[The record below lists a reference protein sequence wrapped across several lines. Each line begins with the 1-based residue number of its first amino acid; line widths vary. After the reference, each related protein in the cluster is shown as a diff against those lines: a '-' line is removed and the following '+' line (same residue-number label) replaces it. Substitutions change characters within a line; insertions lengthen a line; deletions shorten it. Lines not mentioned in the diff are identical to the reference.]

1 MKLCSLCR
9 TNHEEN
15 HIIVDQGLVNYICK
29 IHGKTF
35 VSYCQICQNNL
46 CILCEKDHDKDHNI
60 TDFRKMIPNYNVR
73 QKLNEFRELIDKFI
87 DNIKS
92 IIDKLNSV
100 INNIEIYYRINNDII
115 NCYERKY
122 KNYQIYKNIQNIEE
136 YNRLV
141 IEDIKNIINDNY
153 EINKFNYIYE
163 MYNLMNKKKVEL
175 PERSKSLIP
184 INDSSSRY
192 RSNSLNNNIC
202 LLKSFNTLNKNKY
215 IEQKE
220 DITIE
225 YKIPKN
231 AHRIMILGSEF
242 IKNNRNRCEIYI
254 NGKYRELS
262 QNIDLNT
269 CQIENGILEIK
280 FRPLQNLTNLSSMF
294 SGCVALYS
302 LPDFNKLV
310 TNNVIKMNNLFNMC
324 ESLKSISDISKW
336 DISKVIDLSYMFYG
350 CKSLLSLPDIS
361 HWNTSNAIEIRNLF
375 SGCKSLKY
383 L

>member
-1 MKLCSLCR
+1 
-9 TNHEEN
+9 
-15 HIIVDQGLVNYICK
+15 
-29 IHGKTF
+29 
-35 VSYCQICQNNL
+35 
-46 CILCEKDHDKDHNI
+46 
-60 TDFRKMIPNYNVR
+60 
-73 QKLNEFRELIDKFI
+73 
-87 DNIKS
+87 
-92 IIDKLNSV
+92 
-100 INNIEIYYRINNDII
+100 
-115 NCYERKY
+115 
-122 KNYQIYKNIQNIEE
+122 
-136 YNRLV
+136 
-141 IEDIKNIINDNY
+141 
-153 EINKFNYIYE
+153 
-163 MYNLMNKKKVEL
+163 
-175 PERSKSLIP
+175 
-184 INDSSSRY
+184 
-192 RSNSLNNNIC
+192 
-202 LLKSFNTLNKNKY
+202 
-215 IEQKE
+215 
-220 DITIE
+220 
-225 YKIPKN
+225 
-231 AHRIMILGSEF
+231 MILGSEF